1 MPRDFIAA
9 VQFHIARASVMPSAL
24 RGAGS
29 AGTAECARKF
39 LGSLPLKPF
48 GVSSAQLFR
57 GRLDAATDALLS
69 ALPPKAKKWGRTRKI
84 LNILLR
90 NALYSTHL
98 SKRFSLDQ
106 ATSLLEVPLDG
117 LTAKE
122 LTRRYSLPKWPGVAA
137 LTPAVSEEFQD
148 AAEEEGKKRHIAR
161 VHLDVYWWGRRHSED
176 EK

>member
-29 AGTAECARKF
+29 AGTAECAREF
-39 LGSLPLKPF
+39 LGSLPLKSF

-57 GRLDAATDALLS
+57 DRLDAATDALLS
-69 ALPPKAKKWGRTRKI
+69 ELPPKAKKWGRTRKI
-84 LNILLR
+84 LNIFLR

-98 SKRFSLDQ
+98 SRRFVLDR
-106 ATSLLEVPLDG
+106 AEYLLELPLDG

-122 LTRRYSLPKWPGVAA
+122 LKSRYEIPEWPGVAA
-137 LTPAVSEEFQD
+137 LTPELSAQFQD
-148 AAEEEGKKRHIAR
+148 AAEKEGKKRHMAR
-161 VHLDVYWWGRRHSED
+161 VHLDVYWWGGRYVED
-176 EK
+176 EV